1 MSKFLLLLRGGEF
14 EQYSPDEMENI
25 LEKYLAWT
33 AKLKEEGVYLAGE
46 ELKDSGRVLSA
57 QNDQVVDG
65 PFAETK
71 EAIGGFWMIQAKDYV
86 EAVAVS
92 KECPHLQFKGTVE
105 VREVNP
111 H

>member
-14 EQYSPDEMENI
+14 DQYSPDEMEDI

-33 AKLKEEGVYLAGE
+33 ARLKDEGIYLAGE
-46 ELKDSGRVLSA
+46 ELKDSGRVLSV

-71 EAIGGFWMIQAKDYV
+71 EAIGGFWLIQAKDFA
-86 EAVAVS
+86 EAVVVS
-92 KECPHLQFKGTVE
+92 KECPHLLFKGTVE
-105 VREVNP
+105 VREASP